1 MPVEPSSG
9 TEHGY
14 GASTARP
21 HCCLSRTAGRLCIR
35 FLSVPLEMGYVPGC
49 PGTVAEAQSLKRW
62 NVLTQRTRG
71 APQPPP
77 AAFEIALPEGAT
89 TPPRGGSPPAAGI
102 EFNAAAY
109 LQRKSALNPK
119 GNSSSSNSQRGRA
132 DPLDH
137 RIRGE
142 GGAMETDSD
151 LESRE
156 RDPLL

>member
-1 MPVEPSSG
+1 M
-9 TEHGY
+9 
-14 GASTARP
+14 
-21 HCCLSRTAGRLCIR
+21 
-35 FLSVPLEMGYVPGC
+35 
-49 PGTVAEAQSLKRW
+49 
-62 NVLTQRTRG
+62 
-71 APQPPP
+71 PQPPP

-89 TPPRGGSPPAAGI
+89 TPPRGGSPPAAIGV

-119 GNSSSSNSQRGRA
+119 GNSSSSNSQRGRV

-142 GGAMETDSD
+142 GGAMETNSD